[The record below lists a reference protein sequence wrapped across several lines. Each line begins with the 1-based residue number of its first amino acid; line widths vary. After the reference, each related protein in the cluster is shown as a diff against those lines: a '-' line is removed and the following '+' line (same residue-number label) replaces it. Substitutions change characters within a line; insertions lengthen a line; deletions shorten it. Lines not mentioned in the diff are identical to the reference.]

1 VNIVLLDAAETSSAG
16 EVTLADDRARHLLK
30 ILKVKPGSSVRVGL
44 LDGPQGRA
52 EVVHI
57 AGRTV
62 TLRCSLD
69 QPTPAPGRDLLL
81 LAFARPKVL
90 SRCLEHATAL
100 GFGRIILFRSRKVE
114 KSHLSS
120 HALEAVNIDLHLR
133 RGLEQSRRTHRP
145 EVHLVERF
153 RILIEQRLDELVPLA
168 QRFVADADAP
178 EEAALAAVSPA
189 PLSLVVGP
197 EGGLLEHELTA
208 FAEHGFHSVRAGREP
223 LRVETALAYLS
234 GQLHAVRTRAA
245 AAPAAS
251 AAPLGSVPLSAPG
264 V

>member
-1 VNIVLLDAAETSSAG
+1 VNIVLLDAAEMSSAG
-16 EVTLADDRARHLLK
+16 EVTLSDDRARHLLK
-30 ILKVKPGSSVRVGL
+30 ILKVKLGSSVRVGL

-52 EVVHI
+52 EVVHVE
-57 AGRTV
+57 ARTV

-69 QPTPAPGRDLLL
+69 QPTPPPGGDLLL

-100 GFGRIILFRSRKVE
+100 GFGRIVLFRSRRVE

-120 HALEAVNIDLHLR
+120 HALEPASIDAHLR

-153 RILIEQRLDELVPLA
+153 RVLIEQRLDELVPRDN
-168 QRFVADADAP
+168 RFVADADAP
-178 EEAALAAVSPA
+178 EEAALAAGSPG
-189 PLSLVVGP
+189 PMSLVIGP

-208 FAEHGFHSVRAGREP
+208 FAEQGFCAVRAGREP
-223 LRVETALAYLS
+223 LRVETALAYLT
-234 GQLHAVRTRAA
+234 GQLRAA
-245 AAPAAS
+245 RLREGAE
-251 AAPLGSVPLSAPG
+251 GRGRG

>member
-1 VNIVLLDAAETSSAG
+1 
-16 EVTLADDRARHLLK
+16 
-30 ILKVKPGSSVRVGL
+30 
-44 LDGPQGRA
+44 
-52 EVVHI
+52 
-57 AGRTV
+57 
-62 TLRCSLD
+62 
-69 QPTPAPGRDLLL
+69 
-81 LAFARPKVL
+81 
-90 SRCLEHATAL
+90 
-100 GFGRIILFRSRKVE
+100 
-114 KSHLSS
+114 
-120 HALEAVNIDLHLR
+120 
-133 RGLEQSRRTHRP
+133 
-145 EVHLVERF
+145 
-153 RILIEQRLDELVPLA
+153 LVPLA

-189 PLSLVVGP
+189 PLSLVIGP